1 MFIVVQFCEL
11 LLDPMNG
18 AVNTTDT
25 LEGSVAGY
33 SCMQGYILSGDETR
47 VCQRNTNTL
56 LGVWSGTEPICIRR
70 IYIIYNNITCS
81 FSFLACMHCN
91 LSVIPTVLLYY
102 DELCLYTFNIL

>member
-1 MFIVVQFCEL
+1 MCAPNKSGICAEGLALILSCVSLVVQFCEL

-25 LEGSVAGY
+25 LEGTVAGY

-56 LGVWSGTEPICIRR
+56 LGVWSGTEP
-70 IYIIYNNITCS
+70 TCMS
-81 FSFLACMHCN
+81 RF
-91 LSVIPTVLLYY
+91 
-102 DELCLYTFNIL
+102 